1 MALRVEVA
9 GYGLCQTAAP
19 YSVYVVCVQQEK
31 FEPWTVYRRY
41 NSFQLLRDQLLSHYP
56 QLPVIPNFNPD
67 DLRLDSLEACRSV
80 LDRWLQMVASN
91 SYILRMQ
98 SMYQFLC
105 IDANLPPPYLE
116 IHWRDSANG
125 SFEEMDMEEMFDG
138 RDDEMDDDEEDE
150 EDEDEE
156 EDEEDEEEFDVD
168 IDDVPAAEQK
178 VAPTVFGFEGTG
190 TSPAEK
196 KKRTASKGG
205 EKAQGKNKRTTGH
218 QGQVA
223 SQYAMN
229 RHAKENPAEMEDEND
244 GLDIQSLSVVE
255 AEFIYNKIDEGKTQ
269 GVIEKKRTI
278 NLEAFKI
285 IRVIGKGKHMIL

>member
-1 MALRVEVA
+1 M
-9 GYGLCQTAAP
+9 
-19 YSVYVVCVQQEK
+19 
-31 FEPWTVYRRY
+31 
-41 NSFQLLRDQLLSHYP
+41 
-56 QLPVIPNFNPD
+56 
-67 DLRLDSLEACRSV
+67 
-80 LDRWLQMVASN
+80 DRWLQMVASN

-138 RDDEMDDDEEDE
+138 RDDEMNEDDED
-150 EDEDEE
+150 DEDEE
-156 EDEEDEEEFDVD
+156 EEDDEDEDEDDEEFDVD

-178 VAPTVFGFEGTG
+178 PAQSVFGFGDNAAA
-190 TSPAEK
+190 SPLEK

-205 EKAQGKNKRTTGH
+205 DKAQGKNKRTTGQEANLH
-218 QGQVA
+218 HHHQQGQAA
-223 SQYAMN
+223 SQYAVN
-229 RHAKENPAEMEDEND
+229 RHAKESHGAAEMEDEND

-285 IRVIGKGKHMIL
+285 IRVIGKGNEAPPLVYIKVNKLIAFVSHTHREFRESVFGAR

>member
-1 MALRVEVA
+1 M
-9 GYGLCQTAAP
+9 
-19 YSVYVVCVQQEK
+19 
-31 FEPWTVYRRY
+31 
-41 NSFQLLRDQLLSHYP
+41 
-56 QLPVIPNFNPD
+56 
-67 DLRLDSLEACRSV
+67 
-80 LDRWLQMVASN
+80 DRWLQMVASN

-138 RDDEMDDDEEDE
+138 RDDEMNEDDDEDEDEDEDDEDDEEDE
-150 EDEDEE
+150 EEE
-156 EDEEDEEEFDVD
+156 EEEFDVD

-178 VAPTVFGFEGTG
+178 PAQVQQQSVFGFGG
-190 TSPAEK
+190 QGAASASPAEK

-205 EKAQGKNKRTTGH
+205 DKAQGKNKRAAGH
-218 QGQVA
+218 EAGHHQHHGQTA
-223 SQYAMN
+223 SQYAVN
-229 RHAKENPAEMEDEND
+229 RHASQNQSHAAAEMEDEND

-255 AEFIYNKIDEGKTQ
+255 AEFIYNKIDEGKNQ
-269 GVIEKKRTI
+269 GIIEKKRTI

-285 IRVIGKGKHMIL
+285 IRVIGKGKTSMHCELSSTVV